1 MVVEIASF
9 GSLKQNQSIELRQKV
24 LRTPL
29 GLSFTKEELKKEDNQ
44 VHVVAIDNNQIIG
57 SMSLVLEQSKI
68 KMRQVCVDP
77 TVQGKGIGKLLLD
90 FAKTYALEGAY
101 SRIYCHARQTAQRFY
116 LANGYQTVS
125 SEFLEIGLPH
135 YVMELRID

>member
-1 MVVEIASF
+1 
-9 GSLKQNQSIELRQKV
+9 
-24 LRTPL
+24 
-29 GLSFTKEELKKEDNQ
+29 
-44 VHVVAIDNNQIIG
+44 
-57 SMSLVLEQSKI
+57 MSLVLEQSKI

-77 TVQGKGIGKLLLD
+77 TFQGKGIGKLLLD
-90 FAKTYALEGAY
+90 FAKTYALEKGY
-101 SRIYCHARQTAQRFY
+101 SSIYCHARQTAQKFY